1 MLKTCFFSCFP
12 NGCVL
17 EILSLF
23 HCPRWNLNANFREI
37 PAICQPVADEVI
49 DDLTKAGFKGLY
61 MNGYTSEPVCEMPV
75 ELNKVGIVLLGGL
88 NPVASAEEAGI
99 DTDNIAMSTVM
110 DYDELVQ
117 FREAAIDFRD
127 LRRFWESSR

>member
-1 MLKTCFFSCFP
+1 
-12 NGCVL
+12 
-17 EILSLF
+17 
-23 HCPRWNLNANFREI
+23 
-37 PAICQPVADEVI
+37 
-49 DDLTKAGFKGLY
+49 

-88 NPVASAEEAGI
+88 NPVAAAEEAGI

-110 DYDELVQ
+110 EYDKLVR
-117 FREAAIDFRD
+117 FREASIDFRD